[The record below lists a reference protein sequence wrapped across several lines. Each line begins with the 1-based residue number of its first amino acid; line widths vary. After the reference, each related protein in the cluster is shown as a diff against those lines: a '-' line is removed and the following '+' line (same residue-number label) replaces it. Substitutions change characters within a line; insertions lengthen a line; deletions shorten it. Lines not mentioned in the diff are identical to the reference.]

1 MQRAFWVP
9 GNTKVCNGKQLCPV
23 ILVEKEELA
32 VIEGTDDAENSEF
45 HDAEAVPTLNISMH
59 ALTGISDPLWPVHLL

>member
-1 MQRAFWVP
+1 M
-9 GNTKVCNGKQLCPV
+9 
-23 ILVEKEELA
+23 EKEELA